1 MFFVMKISVITSAY
15 NAQATF
21 DRTIQS
27 VLNQTFTDFEY
38 IIVDHGS
45 TDKTAEIIDKY
56 VRLDNRIKKL
66 TIDVNSGFIGVAI
79 NFGLK
84 HATADYFCVIDADD
98 AYVENFLEVMYG
110 DAINNKSDVSVC
122 GYTFLDGNLD
132 IVNRKTINTPYY
144 LTDKESYSNFLNNE
158 ICKFSGLMYIDV
170 WWNKLYKKSF
180 FEKYALK
187 FDESSNH
194 VGDSFL
200 NTMVF
205 YNQPIVSFIPFEG
218 LLYST
223 FNGASTSEI
232 YPKNRYLEYI
242 RYADQW
248 MNLLIKFNLSKE
260 NFIKI
265 GKQYFVS
272 LHYVKLLNSK
282 ENLFNI
288 VYELKDWHSNSTI
301 KKCVNVFEMHA
312 KQLIEAE
319 LTILLLK
326 EKFKDNRLDVNSKF
340 DYYYNI
346 AGTSLNDNDF
356 NWCVEYLFDDE
367 NWSSISANTIIE
379 NIIV

>member
-1 MFFVMKISVITSAY
+1 MFIAMKISVITSAY
-15 NAQATF
+15 NAQATI

-38 IIVDHGS
+38 IIIDHGS

-56 VRLDNRIKKL
+56 VRLDNRVKKL
-66 TIDVNSGFIGVAI
+66 SIDVNSGFIGVAV
-79 NFGLK
+79 NLGLK

-110 DAINNKSDVSVC
+110 DTIKNKSDVSVC

-132 IVNRKTINTPYY
+132 IVNRKKIDTPYF

-158 ICKFSGLMYIDV
+158 ICKFSGVMFIDV

-180 FEKYALK
+180 FEKHNLK

-223 FNGASTSEI
+223 FNGESTSES

-248 MNLLIKFNLSKE
+248 LNLLTKFDFSKK
-260 NFIKI
+260 NFLKL

-282 ENLFNI
+282 ENLSNI
-288 VYELKDWHSNSTI
+288 VYELEDWHSNSII
-301 KKCVNVFEMHA
+301 KKCVNEFKMYER
-312 KQLIEAE
+312 QLSETE

-346 AGTSLNDNDF
+346 AGTGLNDNDF
-356 NWCVEYLFDDE
+356 NWCVEYLFDNE
-367 NWSSISANTIIE
+367 NWSSVSAKTIID